1 MLVSSETVVIATRLW
16 ENCWNTETKCMSTG
30 HCQGALPH
38 TLKCLL
44 HFSQQYYQLSNV
56 CKMFLHIWKTSFYN
70 DSFPGQIPDPLALYQ
85 RLTYF
90 SATGAENSR
99 LFSQRVRTGYGTW
112 NSILTFST
120 LPITTVICITSSK
133 TCCDLDLNFILVNSN
148 GPSLSRLKGCV
159 ETILNFRIHRKGQWN
174 SL

>member
-1 MLVSSETVVIATRLW
+1 MCL
-16 ENCWNTETKCMSTG
+16 STG
-30 HCQGALPH
+30 HYQGALPH
-38 TLKCLL
+38 PLKCLL
-44 HFSQQYYQLSNV
+44 HFSQHYWELSNV

-70 DSFPGQIPDPLALYQ
+70 DSFSGPIPDPLALYQ

-99 LFSQRVRTGYGTW
+99 LFSPLVRTGYATW
-112 NSILTFST
+112 NSILTVST
-120 LPITTVICITSSK
+120 LSNTTVICIMSSK
-133 TCCDLDLNFILVNSN
+133 TCCDLLDLDFILVNAN
-148 GPSLSRLKGCV
+148 GPSLSSLKGCV